1 MTPRYILMMLL
12 DHNDF
17 VIHLEAA
24 HIPRVAG
31 ILEAVL
37 VALEEEL
44 QLEPGQCGH
53 GHLVHSSEEA
63 RYILSWALSGNVFS
77 F

>member
-1 MTPRYILMMLL
+1 MTPRYILTMLL

-44 QLEPGQCGH
+44 QLEPEQCGH
-53 GHLVHSSEEA
+53 GHLVHS
-63 RYILSWALSGNVFS
+63 
-77 F
+77 

>member
-1 MTPRYILMMLL
+1 MIN
-12 DHNDF
+12 DDF

-44 QLEPGQCGH
+44 QLEPGHGQCGH
-53 GHLVHSSEEA
+53 GHLVHS
-63 RYILSWALSGNVFS
+63 
-77 F
+77 

>member
-1 MTPRYILMMLL
+1 MI
-12 DHNDF
+12 NDDF
-17 VIHLEAA
+17 FIHLEAA

-44 QLEPGQCGH
+44 ELKPGM
-53 GHLVHSSEEA
+53 
-63 RYILSWALSGNVFS
+63 GNVNWGEAELQ
-77 F
+77 

>member
-44 QLEPGQCGH
+44 QLESIETKNDQKLLIKKHKYDRCGP
-53 GHLVHSSEEA
+53 
-63 RYILSWALSGNVFS
+63 
-77 F
+77 

>member
-1 MTPRYILMMLL
+1 MTPRYILTMLL

-44 QLEPGQCGH
+44 QLEPGHGQCGH
-53 GHLVHSSEEA
+53 GHLVHS
-63 RYILSWALSGNVFS
+63 
-77 F
+77 

>member
-1 MTPRYILMMLL
+1 MIN
-12 DHNDF
+12 DDF

-37 VALEEEL
+37 VALQEELEEEPARERDL
-44 QLEPGQCGH
+44 
-53 GHLVHSSEEA
+53 SSNP
-63 RYILSWALSGNVFS
+63 RDISDKDPIQKSMGS
-77 F
+77 H